1 MLKLS
6 YENLKVWDYKLPKN
20 LTPKNDFEL
29 QWYLIRK
36 INYGDFKGLRAVLIK
51 KYWGEIKKYLA
62 PGKRLLFEF
71 F

>member
-29 QWYLIRK
+29 QWYL
-36 INYGDFKGLRAVLIK
+36 
-51 KYWGEIKKYLA
+51 
-62 PGKRLLFEF
+62 KRLLFEF
-71 F
+71 FLNRKRSSNENFNNRWGRFY